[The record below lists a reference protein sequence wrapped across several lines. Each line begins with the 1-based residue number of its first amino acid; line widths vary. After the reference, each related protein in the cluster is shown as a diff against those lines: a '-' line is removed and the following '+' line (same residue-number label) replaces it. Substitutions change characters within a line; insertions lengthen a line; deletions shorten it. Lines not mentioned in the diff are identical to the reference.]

1 MNKFVAL
8 AAAGVFALAACA
20 SPSSTSSEGA
30 STPAT
35 DGATTAT
42 TGEGGAL
49 GTLKVGAT
57 ASPEAEIIQYLIDS
71 GQAEKAGLTIQIQE
85 FSDYT
90 TPNQALADG
99 SNDANL
105 FQHKPFLDEYL
116 ANNPKD
122 KLISVG
128 PVHLTPMAVYSN
140 GLKGVDEIKE
150 GARLAIPNDPSNEA
164 RALELL
170 AREGLIEV
178 EKDATSIDQITNN
191 PKKLEIKEL
200 EAATLPAALND
211 FDAAAINYNYASGAG
226 LTSETQIAVEPQD
239 SIWYNIVATRE
250 ELKDDKRVTT
260 FYDLLT
266 SDETKKWMETEWKGL
281 VIPAP

>member
-1 MNKFVAL
+1 MKKFVTL

-20 SPSSTSSEGA
+20 SPSSTGGSEGA
-30 STPAT
+30 SAE
-35 DGATTAT
+35 ATTAAA
-42 TGEGGAL
+42 GEGGKL

-57 ASPEAEIIQYLIDS
+57 ASPEAEIIQYVIDS
-71 GQAEKAGLTIQIQE
+71 GQAEKAGLTIEIQE

-116 ANNPKD
+116 AANPND

-128 PVHLTPMAVYSN
+128 PVHLTPMAVYANS
-140 GLKGVDEIKE
+140 LKKVDEIKD

-170 AREGLIEV
+170 AREGLIKV
-178 EKDATSIDQITNN
+178 EKDATSIDQITDN
-191 PKKLEIKEL
+191 PKNLEIKEL

-239 SIWYNIVATRE
+239 SVWYNIVATRE

-266 SDETKKWMETEWKGL
+266 SDETKKWMETEWR
-281 VIPAP
+281 VS

>member
-1 MNKFVAL
+1 MKKFVTL

-20 SPSSTSSEGA
+20 SPASNTGGSEGA
-30 STPAT
+30 SNE
-35 DGATTAT
+35 ATTAS
-42 TGEGGAL
+42 TGEGGKL

-57 ASPEAEIIQYLIDS
+57 ASPEAEIIQYVIDS
-71 GQAEKAGLTIQIQE
+71 GQAEKAGLTIEIQE

-116 ANNPKD
+116 AANPND

-140 GLKGVDEIKE
+140 ELKKVEDIKD
-150 GARLAIPNDPSNEA
+150 GARLAIPNDLSNEA

-170 AREGLIEV
+170 AHEGLIKI
-178 EKDATSIDQITNN
+178 EKGATNIDQITDN
-191 PKKLEIKEL
+191 PKNLEIKEL

-226 LTSETQIAVEPQD
+226 LTSENQIAVEPQD
-239 SIWYNIVATRE
+239 SVWYNIVATRE

-260 FYDLLT
+260 FYELLT

>member
-1 MNKFVAL
+1 MKKFVTL

-20 SPSSTSSEGA
+20 SPSSTGGSEGA
-30 STPAT
+30 SAE
-35 DGATTAT
+35 ATTVAA
-42 TGEGGAL
+42 GEGGKL

-57 ASPEAEIIQYLIDS
+57 ASPEAEIIQYVIDS
-71 GQAEKAGLTIQIQE
+71 GQAEKAGLTIEIQE

-116 ANNPKD
+116 AANPND

-128 PVHLTPMAVYSN
+128 PVHLTPMAVYANS
-140 GLKGVDEIKE
+140 LKKVDEIKD

-170 AREGLIEV
+170 AREGLIKV
-178 EKDATSIDQITNN
+178 EKDATSIDQITDN
-191 PKKLEIKEL
+191 PKNLEIKEL

-239 SIWYNIVATRE
+239 SVWYNIVATRE

>member
-1 MNKFVAL
+1 MKKFVTL

-20 SPSSTSSEGA
+20 SPSSTGGSEGA
-30 STPAT
+30 SAE
-35 DGATTAT
+35 ATTAAA
-42 TGEGGAL
+42 GEGGKL

-57 ASPEAEIIQYLIDS
+57 ASPEAEIIQYVIDS
-71 GQAEKAGLTIQIQE
+71 GQAEKAGLTIEIQE

-116 ANNPKD
+116 AANPND

-128 PVHLTPMAVYSN
+128 PVHLTPMAVYANS
-140 GLKGVDEIKE
+140 LKKVDEIKD

-170 AREGLIEV
+170 ARESLIKV
-178 EKDATSIDQITNN
+178 EKDATSIDQITDN
-191 PKKLEIKEL
+191 PKNLEIKEL

-239 SIWYNIVATRE
+239 SVWYNIVATRE